1 MRWPSHHRVLLAALL
16 PILLCGCIA
25 FGSFDKR
32 AQAINRGVANTQNTA
47 LLLNLV
53 RASRSEPLYFTA
65 TSAVHGSG
73 SEDFNLSL
81 PAVAFGPG
89 SPQSYAIG
97 NTNLIDSNTSTGFDV
112 DILSSKD
119 FYAGMLTPLGPDD
132 VNLLFSQ
139 GYPREMVLYLVVDR
153 LVVTDLTGLA
163 PGADDSRAPTAVYVN
178 DPANPT
184 FPIFKT
190 FVDQAMLHGLT
201 TEEVEPAEPA
211 PEAAKAA
218 PGPFTGGTLN
228 VVVSQADKKDDKGP
242 KARLCYDWALATET
256 AKRDFTPDSPRCGA
270 AVVAEAKA
278 ARGGSSVLPVKIGD
292 KRYEIVVHTRSIFG
306 IFKYLGGL
314 MAHDD
319 QAAVRLHHYP
329 ELTAEVTA
337 DGQLLDV
344 RRAEGDCFA
353 HVDEHGSHYCVPA
366 QGAENT
372 KAIFS
377 ILDALLALKTAPGDL
392 PTAQT
397 VRITP

>member
-1 MRWPSHHRVLLAALL
+1 MGRSLKVRVLLVALA
-16 PILLCGCIA
+16 PVLLSGCIA
-25 FGSFDKR
+25 FGSIEKR
-32 AQAINRGVANTQNTA
+32 AQLVNRGVANTQNAA

-65 TSAVHGSG
+65 TSAIHGSG
-73 SEDFNLSL
+73 AEDFNFSL
-81 PAVAFGPG
+81 PSFGIGPDAPRVAAFGN
-89 SPQSYAIG
+89 SA
-97 NTNLIDSNTSTGFDV
+97 LDSNTSTSFDV
-112 DILSSKD
+112 DVLNSKD
-119 FYAGMLTPLGPDD
+119 FYAGMLTPLGPED

-153 LVVTDLTGLA
+153 LEVTDLTGLA
-163 PGADDSRAPTAVYVN
+163 PGQDDSHAPTAVYFN
-178 DPANPT
+178 DPANPS
-184 FPIFKT
+184 FPIFKS
-190 FVDQAMLHGLT
+190 FVDQAMMHGLT
-201 TEEVEPAEPA
+201 TDEVSP
-211 PEAAKAA
+211 PEAAPAAGGA

-228 VVVSQADKKDDKGP
+228 VVVSTADKKDDTP

-256 AKRDFTPDSPRCGA
+256 AKLDFTPESPRCGA
-270 AVVAEAKA
+270 PPPPEAKA
-278 ARGGSSVLPVKIGD
+278 APGGSSILAVKIGD